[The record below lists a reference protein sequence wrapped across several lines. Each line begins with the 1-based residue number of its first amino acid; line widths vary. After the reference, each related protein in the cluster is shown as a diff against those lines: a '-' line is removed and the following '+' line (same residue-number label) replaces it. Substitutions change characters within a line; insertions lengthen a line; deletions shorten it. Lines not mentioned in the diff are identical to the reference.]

1 MYSVGRR
8 KEPKKMRE
16 KNISSQ
22 YKFICALRQKKG
34 DSVWPLRRD
43 ALTRWNICV
52 DIASGRGSNKSV
64 MLLLLLLFVHVFMFG
79 FICIAY
85 YCLFLCLHFTYLRKN
100 RRINIWAMGLVY
112 HSAFRLADFES
123 ARLFIPSRFG
133 LVYCVIWHDYF
144 CCRKMMNQPALG
156 VLKLDV
162 YVWRVLWISS
172 TCPNYYKYGE
182 WLCQP
187 PQHFRNLIK
196 MFWFVLPRAFPLRF
210 LFCCF
215 KLFTRSLARAMECE
229 WKVFAIHSGWPTKH
243 RTFEHMYTA
252 NQMLLITKLQCL
264 CFKSCLQI
272 LKWNSASRHLMWR
285 LGLGETK
292 NQWSELTRNSL
303 YQRAD
308 AKFQEALEGVCVALK
323 LESFNF
329 HCIQMDG

>member
-1 MYSVGRR
+1 MHDYYAMAGHRCTPSADEKNR
-8 KEPKKMRE
+8 KKMRE

-172 TCPNYYKYGE
+172 TCPNYKYGNGCANHRSIFE
-182 WLCQP
+182 IQLKCFDLCCRARF
-187 PQHFRNLIK
+187 HFV
-196 MFWFVLPRAFPLRF
+196 FFSVVLNYLLVVWRVQWNASEKF
-210 LFCCF
+210 LPSTPAGQQNIAHWSICTQRTRCF
-215 KLFTRSLARAMECE
+215 
-229 WKVFAIHSGWPTKH
+229 
-243 RTFEHMYTA
+243 
-252 NQMLLITKLQCL
+252 
-264 CFKSCLQI
+264 
-272 LKWNSASRHLMWR
+272 
-285 LGLGETK
+285 
-292 NQWSELTRNSL
+292 
-303 YQRAD
+303 
-308 AKFQEALEGVCVALK
+308 
-323 LESFNF
+323 
-329 HCIQMDG
+329 